1 MKAKLLLIYLYL
13 WCAYSSAQIRFER
26 AYFINNEGEKTEC
39 WIKNLDWH
47 DNPNSFVYRLA
58 EEGTNTVASSEHIQE
73 FGIYNFSK
81 YIRAKVDIDRSSGDM
96 SKMDYFGNAVF
107 HQEELFLKVLL
118 EGEATLYQ
126 YTDGDLNLFFFQTP
140 TQGIQQL
147 VYKKYIVDPNTIASN
162 VAFRTQLAEQLTC
175 GQDRPGQKQ
184 ELNYFKSDMVKY
196 FSVYHQ
202 CKNLPFINYDAK
214 VKRDLFNLRVT
225 SGLSFSDFIFVGVDG
240 FAQKATPRLGLDLEF
255 VLPFNKNK
263 WAFWVEPNLQSFFA
277 TESIR
282 NDLTSIN
289 YRALE
294 LPLGLRHYFYL
305 SEDLRFSL
313 SAAYAFEFSFNSA
326 MNRIDGQKYDLN
338 GGNVFAGGAG
348 MVYKKFSTELRWYD
362 KKDLLRNYP
371 FLDSELSKVALV
383 LGWKLW

>member
-1 MKAKLLLIYLYL
+1 MRLILLLHLILIVVQL
-13 WCAYSSAQIRFER
+13 SAQIRFER

-47 DNPNSFVYRLA
+47 DNPNSFVYRLT
-58 EEGTNTVASSEHIQE
+58 EEGTNVVASRENIQE

-126 YTDGDLNLFFFQTP
+126 YTDGDLNLFFFRTSA
-140 TQGIQQL
+140 QGIRQL
-147 VYKKYIVDPNTIASN
+147 VYKKYIVDQNTIASN
-162 VAFRTQLAEQLTC
+162 VEFRTQLREQLKC
-175 GQDRPGQKQ
+175 APERPGDKDLVNYYKS
-184 ELNYFKSDMVKY
+184 ELVKY
-196 FSVYHQ
+196 FSTYHQ
-202 CKNLPFINYDAK
+202 CKNLPFTNYDAK
-214 VKRDLFNLRVT
+214 IKRDLFNLRVST
-225 SGLSFSDFIFVGVDG
+225 GLSFSDFIFVGVDG
-240 FAQKATPRLGLDLEF
+240 FAQQATPRLGLDLEF
-255 VLPFNKNK
+255 VLPFNKSK
-263 WAFWVEPNLQSFFA
+263 WAFWMEPNLQSFFA

-294 LPLGLRHYFYL
+294 LPVGLRHYFYL

-313 SAAYAFEFSFNSA
+313 SIAYAFEFGFNSA

-348 MVYKKFSTELRWYD
+348 MAYKKFSAELRWYD

-371 FLDSELSKVALV
+371 FLESKLSKVSLV

>member
-1 MKAKLLLIYLYL
+1 MRLTLSFLLILI
-13 WCAYSSAQIRFER
+13 CAQLGAQIRFER
-26 AYFINNEGEKTEC
+26 AYFINNEGEKVEC
-39 WIKNLDWH
+39 WIKNSDWH
-47 DNPNSFVYRLA
+47 ENPNSFVYRLA
-58 EEGTNTVASSEHIQE
+58 EEGANKMASIEDIQE

-140 TQGIQQL
+140 TQNIQQL

-175 GQDRPGQKQ
+175 GQNQPRRIQ
-184 ELNYFKSDMVKY
+184 ELNYYKSGLVKY
-196 FSVYHQ
+196 FSAYHQ
-202 CKNLPFINYDAK
+202 CKNLSFTNYDAK

-255 VLPFNKNK
+255 VLPFNQSK

-294 LPLGLRHYFYL
+294 LPVGLRHYFYL
-305 SEDLRFSL
+305 NEDLRFSL

-348 MVYKKFSTELRWYD
+348 MAYKRFNAELRWYD

-371 FLDSELSKVALV
+371 FLESSLSKVALV

>member
-1 MKAKLLLIYLYL
+1 MRLILLLHLILIVVQL
-13 WCAYSSAQIRFER
+13 SAQIRFER
-26 AYFINNEGEKTEC
+26 AYFINNEGKKTEC
-39 WIKNLDWH
+39 WIKNSDWH
-47 DNPNSFVYRLA
+47 DNPNSFVYRLS
-58 EEGTNTVASSEHIQE
+58 EEGTNVVASRENIQE

-126 YTDGDLNLFFFQTP
+126 YNDGDLNLFFFQTP
-140 TQGIQQL
+140 SQGIRQL
-147 VYKKYIVDPNTIASN
+147 VYKKYIVDQNTIASN
-162 VAFRTQLAEQLTC
+162 VEFRTQLSEQLKC
-175 GQDRPGQKQ
+175 APERPGDKDLVNYYKS
-184 ELNYFKSDMVKY
+184 ELLKY
-196 FSVYHQ
+196 FSAYHQ
-202 CKNLPFINYDAK
+202 CKNLPFTNYDAK

-255 VLPFNKNK
+255 VLPFNKSK
-263 WAFWVEPNLQSFFA
+263 WAFWMEPNLQSFFA

-294 LPLGLRHYFYL
+294 LPVGLRHYFYL

-313 SAAYAFEFSFNSA
+313 SAAYAFELGFNSA

-348 MVYKKFSTELRWYD
+348 MAYKKFSAELRWYD

-371 FLDSELSKVALV
+371 FLKSKLSKVSLV

>member
-1 MKAKLLLIYLYL
+1 MRLILLLHLILIVVQL
-13 WCAYSSAQIRFER
+13 SAQIRFER
-26 AYFINNEGEKTEC
+26 AYFINNEGQKTEC
-39 WIKNLDWH
+39 WIKNSDWH
-47 DNPNSFVYRLA
+47 DNPNSFVYRLS
-58 EEGTNTVASSEHIQE
+58 EEGSNVVASRENIQE

-96 SKMDYFGNAVF
+96 SKMDYFGNSVF

-126 YTDGDLNLFFFQTP
+126 YTDGDLNLFFFQTS
-140 TQGIQQL
+140 TQGIRQL
-147 VYKKYIVDPNTIASN
+147 VYKKYIVDQNTIASN
-162 VAFRTQLAEQLTC
+162 VEFRTQLGEQLKC
-175 GQDRPGQKQ
+175 APERPGDKDLVNYYKS
-184 ELNYFKSDMVKY
+184 ELLKY
-196 FSVYHQ
+196 FSAYHQ
-202 CKNLPFINYDAK
+202 CKNLPFTNYDAK

-225 SGLSFSDFIFVGVDG
+225 SGLSFSDFIFAGVDG

-255 VLPFNKNK
+255 VLPFNKSK
-263 WAFWVEPNLQSFFA
+263 WAFWMEPNLQSFFA

-294 LPLGLRHYFYL
+294 LPVGLRHYFYL

-313 SAAYAFEFSFNSA
+313 SMAYAFELGFNSA

-348 MVYKKFSTELRWYD
+348 MVYKKFSMELRWYD

-371 FLDSELSKVALV
+371 FLESKLSKVSLV